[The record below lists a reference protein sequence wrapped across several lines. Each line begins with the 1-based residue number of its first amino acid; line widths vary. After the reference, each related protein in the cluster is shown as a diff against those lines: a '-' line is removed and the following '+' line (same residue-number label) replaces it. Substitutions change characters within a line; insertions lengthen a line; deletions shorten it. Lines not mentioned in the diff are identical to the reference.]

1 MFVYRRE
8 DLPTDPVFP
17 ADLTE
22 LGYFVTDQ
30 DQIRKISDPTQE
42 FQYKINRN
50 CRWNDVQREAMNEC
64 IRKLVSARLRD
75 LGLVNLHLPLRA
87 TTNEAHVPIMVSR
100 NLSTASHII
109 VVFGEPIQDLGIW
122 AYRSVGGDGIDAGS
136 LVSFARAVLRQGQA
150 NGNSG
155 NGDSDGDGD
164 AADMPNTALVLAN
177 TGQLVWHCASGQAIT
192 LVHWQN
198 MPRPSAV
205 DPPPGMSL
213 RNRIPGHEYWQRHVN
228 RVFEDI
234 LSARGRLVRPDARI
248 SVVGASEGGLGALR
262 YLNKHWSSWRPFI
275 SAICLANPLQLA
287 RIEFGSDYENA
298 ASADSTSFAAFVAS
312 RCRGYVLSDQPLGVP
327 VEAMLDS
334 GCNCYAS
341 GEGLNSECIML
352 KAWRHALGWL
362 NQAFA
367 DPGYGEARLE
377 IMHFDGGEL
386 DDTVEADGDDAVE
399 ANVAEDGER
408 S

>member
-8 DLPTDPVFP
+8 DLPADPVFP
-17 ADLTE
+17 ADLTK

-50 CRWNDVQREAMNEC
+50 GRWNDVQREAMNEC
-64 IRKLVSARLRD
+64 IRKIVSSRLRD

-87 TTNEAHVPIMVSR
+87 KTKEAHVPIMVSR

-122 AYRSVGGDGIDAGS
+122 AYRSVGCDGVDAGS
-136 LVSFARAVLRQGQA
+136 LVSFARAVLRQGRA
-150 NGNSG
+150 DSNSG
-155 NGDSDGDGD
+155 SGDSDNDD
-164 AADMPNTALVLAN
+164 STTNMPNTALVLAN

-192 LVHWQN
+192 LVRWQH
-198 MPRPSAV
+198 MPRASAV
-205 DPPPGMSL
+205 DPPPEMSP
-213 RNRIPGHEYWQRHVN
+213 RNQIPGHEYWQRHVN

-248 SVVGASEGGLGALR
+248 SIVGASEGGLGALR
-262 YLNKHWSSWRPFI
+262 YLNRNWSSWRPFI
-275 SAICLANPLQLA
+275 SAICLANPLQMA
-287 RIEFGSDYENA
+287 RVEFGSDYENA
-298 ASADSTSFAAFVAS
+298 ALVDPTSFAAFVAS
-312 RCRGYVLSDQPLGVP
+312 RCRGYLLSDQPLGVP

-341 GEGLNSECIML
+341 GEALNSECIMP
-352 KAWRHALGWL
+352 KAWRHALRWL
-362 NQAFA
+362 KQAFA
-367 DPGYGEARLE
+367 DPAYGEARLE
-377 IMHFDGGEL
+377 IMH
-386 DDTVEADGDDAVE
+386 VDGDELEDAVD
-399 ANVAEDGER
+399 AEVDEEGR
-408 S
+408 RF